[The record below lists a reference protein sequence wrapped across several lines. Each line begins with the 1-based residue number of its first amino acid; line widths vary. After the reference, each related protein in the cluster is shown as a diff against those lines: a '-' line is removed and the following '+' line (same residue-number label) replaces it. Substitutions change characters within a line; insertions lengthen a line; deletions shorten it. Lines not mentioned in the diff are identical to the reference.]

1 MRTPWL
7 FIALVSALLSVMAK
21 AAPGLPLPSDP
32 RDAIEAFASPG
43 ELLCQSTIGGVLP
56 TCPSG
61 LAGDVVRVLGTA
73 AFWSIAAVVVV
84 AVGSQVLRLG
94 GR

>member
-7 FIALVSALLSVMAK
+7 FIALVSALLGVMAK
-21 AAPGLPLPSDP
+21 AAPGLPLPSDL
-32 RDAIEAFASPG
+32 RDAIKLFASPG
-43 ELLCQSTIGGVLP
+43 ELLCQSTIGGVFP
-56 TCPSG
+56 ACPPG

-73 AFWSIAAVVVV
+73 AFWSIAAVVVI
-84 AVGSQVLRLG
+84 AVGSRVLRLG